1 MKLRRHVD
9 FHRLLFKIYL
19 AVVALAAIAVAADTP
34 HNLARSAE
42 DKLDYIQRNGERQHP
57 DARPTQLSEDE
68 INAYL
73 ASGKVKIPDGVENLR
88 LIGVPGKITG
98 SCRVNFDRVRA
109 GRGGSNPLLEL
120 FSGMHDVSV
129 EARASGV
136 NSQGHVHIDSVVI
149 DGVEVPEFVL
159 ELFVKKYVTPKY
171 PGVGIDSTFAL
182 PSKIDTATVGA
193 HTLTVTQ
200 H

>member
-1 MKLRRHVD
+1 MIAILV
-9 FHRLLFKIYL
+9 F
-19 AVVALAAIAVAADTP
+19 AVFSFAGGSP
-34 HNLARSAE
+34 RNLAQSAE

-57 DARPTQLSEDE
+57 DSRPTEMSEAE

-73 ASGKVKIPDGVENLR
+73 ASGKVHIPDGVENLR
-88 LIGVPGKITG
+88 LTGAQGKITG

-109 GRGGSNPLLEL
+109 GRGGTNPLLEL
-120 FSGMHDVSV
+120 FSGLHDVTV
-129 EARASGV
+129 EAQASGV
-136 NSQGHVHIDSVVI
+136 NSKGHVHIDSVVI
-149 DGVEVPEFVL
+149 DGIEVPEFVL

-193 HTLTVTQ
+193 HTLIVVQ
-200 H
+200 R